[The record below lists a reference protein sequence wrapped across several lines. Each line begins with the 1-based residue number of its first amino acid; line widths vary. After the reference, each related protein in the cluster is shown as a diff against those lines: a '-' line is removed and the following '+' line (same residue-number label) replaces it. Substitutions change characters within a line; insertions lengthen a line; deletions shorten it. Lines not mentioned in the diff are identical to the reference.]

1 MAMEGQSGDFRT
13 YSPLPDARSAQGRSA
28 GLRLAIPGS
37 GCYLCRMSARTD
49 LKRLAAAVRDAEREF
64 HAAKGRASLNAAIR
78 RMMRAK
84 AELKAA
90 QAERSLASCVEAV
103 EAAFSAAERNVIT
116 LQ

>member
-13 YSPLPDARSAQGRSA
+13 NLPLLDARSAQGRSA

-37 GCYLCRMSARTD
+37 GCYLCRMPGRAD
-49 LKRLAAAVRDAEREF
+49 LKRLAAAVDAAERQF
-64 HAAKGRASLNAAIR
+64 HAARGRASLNAAIR

-103 EAAFSAAERNVIT
+103 EAAVSGQACPAGV
-116 LQ
+116 